1 MTIRPAH
8 ETRVPELRAL
18 FLHASLGGGH
28 QKAGEALEQAL
39 GHLSPG
45 LNALHV
51 DYLTYL
57 NVIERGASAGVYLW
71 WLRHSPAT
79 YRFFYHWSNRTSAP
93 KVVKAASL
101 GAGLRPML
109 RDLRRTRPQLVMSS
123 YDAPASLAGTARRLL
138 RTKFLNALLVTDY
151 SAHYHWARQEADL
164 FLVAT
169 DVVRDDLRR
178 WGVSDDRIVVTGIPI
193 LPRYTELQG
202 ADVPTLR
209 RQFGLDEHD
218 PLVLVSA
225 GAHGTYKAVDEV
237 VDACAHAGRRVQV
250 LVLAGSGSVGVE
262 EVGGAT
268 VHRLGYTRFF
278 PELLAAS
285 DLVVGKAGGLTV
297 AEATALGVPMLIYQ
311 PIPGQEEANA
321 RYLEQM
327 GAALW
332 AQTGWELRR
341 DLIALL
347 GDRARRDA
355 MSRAARSVG
364 RPDAAYDAAA
374 ELLRRL
380 QGRL

>member
-1 MTIRPAH
+1 MTSRAP
-8 ETRVPELRAL
+8 RELRAL

-39 GHLSPG
+39 GQLSPG

-57 NVIERGASAGVYLW
+57 SALERGASAGVYMW

-79 YRFFYHWSNRTSAP
+79 YRYFYHWSNRENAP
-93 KVVKAASL
+93 RVVKGASRT
-101 GAGLRPML
+101 AGLRHML

-151 SAHYHWARQEADL
+151 AAHYHWARQEADV

-169 DVVRDDLRR
+169 EGVRRDLAR
-178 WGVSDDRIVVTGIPI
+178 WGIPEERVVVTGIPI
-193 LPRYTELQG
+193 LSRYTELQN
-202 ADVPTLR
+202 ADRAALR

-225 GAHGTYKAVDEV
+225 GAQGTYKAVDEV
-237 VDACAHAGRRVQV
+237 IDACARAGRRVQV

-297 AEATALGVPMLIYQ
+297 AEATALGVPMLIYR

-321 RYLEQM
+321 RHLEEM

-332 AQTGWELRR
+332 AQSEWELRR

-347 GDRARRDA
+347 G
-355 MSRAARSVG
+355 
-364 RPDAAYDAAA
+364 
-374 ELLRRL
+374 
-380 QGRL
+380 